1 MLIRLKNLLKSYEID
16 ITRIHVFK
24 AGHPDIFA
32 FAKNTPA
39 KRPKSMLNRFS
50 KLVGT
55 LNSKIP
61 ATERGILFSDPTKLY
76 VVGPVCCKNHID
88 VKLMARPR
96 NPLDVE
102 TIQNIGDLIIGVV

>member
-1 MLIRLKNLLKSYEID
+1 MYTILQRTSRPDRLFIEQRASKAHSANALTDNISCGNLHNLDLKFNI
-16 ITRIHVFK
+16 RIHVFK

-76 VVGPVCCKNHID
+76 VVGPV
-88 VKLMARPR
+88 
-96 NPLDVE
+96 
-102 TIQNIGDLIIGVV
+102 